1 LAGRLDEAQ
10 TAIRKSLELS
20 PRSGFSNY
28 FYSDI
33 CLSQGRL
40 EEAQEAAE
48 RELHDMFRQLALAN
62 VYHAQGRHAES
73 NAALDALIETFRDN
87 AALQSAEA
95 LAFRGERDRAFGW
108 RYQRH
113 GCGPGRARHI

>member
-1 LAGRLDEAQ
+1 EAQ

-33 CLSQGRL
+33 CLSQGRF
-40 EEAQEAAE
+40 EEAQEAAK

-73 NAALDALIETFRDN
+73 NAALDALIETFMDD
-87 AALQSAEA
+87 AAWQIAEA
-95 LAFRGERDRAFGW
+95 LAFRGERDRAFEW
-108 RYQRH
+108 LERACVQRDA
-113 GCGPGRARHI
+113 GMSMVQ